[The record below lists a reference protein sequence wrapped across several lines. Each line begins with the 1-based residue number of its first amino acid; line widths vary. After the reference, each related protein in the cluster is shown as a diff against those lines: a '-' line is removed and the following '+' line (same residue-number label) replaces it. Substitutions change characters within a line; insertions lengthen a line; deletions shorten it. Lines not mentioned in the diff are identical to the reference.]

1 MKTIKI
7 IGCVLSLL
15 LTTNLALALGGVAF
29 WEVDKLTDI
38 QKGDLQGVS
47 ISDDG
52 LISLSPTFSEI
63 FNTEQPF
70 IFATTAD
77 TSGNIYLGTG
87 HDGRVY
93 KVDKSGKGSVFF
105 DSSELDITALT
116 TDKLGNLYVGTS
128 PDGKVYSVNPD
139 GKVKEFF
146 DPEDKYIWSLAFD
159 KSGDLFVGTGDKGV
173 IYKVDS
179 QGKNSIFAKT
189 NEKHIIC
196 LTPDRDGNLLAGTDG
211 TGLVLRLAPTGK
223 MFALFDSPLQEIH
236 QLAQANDGT
245 IYALAISGQNPD
257 KSSTASTTTNNATVG
272 ETVTVTISAATDD
285 DIIVAD
291 SPSTTTTAITT
302 TTQSRSTDTTGSKAV
317 LYQITPDGGND
328 VIWTTKDTTALSL
341 AIKNDGQVLV
351 GTTQKGRIYSI
362 DPKTKKSTLLV
373 QSSEEQTSSLISS
386 QNNIYVASS
395 NSGKLFRLGA
405 DTAKEGFYTSPIH
418 DTKLTASWGQIS
430 WRSNGNVE
438 LQTRSGNTTIP
449 DNTWSE
455 WSTSYQGTEGKP
467 ISSPSARFIQ
477 WRAKFLPNGSLTGVR
492 VAYLPRNVAPEVT
505 KISILPAG
513 VALQDIPQQPID
525 PGIISA
531 GLDPTSFGLPINIQP
546 RKVFQKGA
554 RSIQW
559 EAQDRNSDTLIY
571 SLYYKTT
578 NESDWHL
585 LATDLKNNYYTLDA
599 DSLADGKYSF
609 RVLASDNPSNSS
621 DRALKGELISDT
633 IDIDNIPPQVSV
645 SQPKING
652 RQVEVTFSVTDNLSI
667 LRRAEYSL
675 DGGSWQVIFPEDG
688 IADSRKENFVVKLE
702 VSQPGEHIITLR
714 SYDESANSGGNKVS
728 FKIASKGQP

>member
-7 IGCVLSLL
+7 IGCILSLL
-15 LTTNLALALGGVAF
+15 LTTNLALALGGVTF
-29 WEVDKLTDI
+29 WEVDKQTDI
-38 QKGDLQGVS
+38 QKGDLQAVS

-70 IFATTAD
+70 IFATAAD
-77 TSGNIYLGTG
+77 LSGNIYLGTG

-105 DSSELDITALT
+105 DSSELDVTALT
-116 TDKLGNLYVGTS
+116 TDNLGNLYVGTS
-128 PDGKVYSVNPD
+128 PDGKVYSINSD

-159 KSGDLFVGTGDKGV
+159 KNGDLFVGTGDKGV

-179 QGKNSIFAKT
+179 QGKNSVFAKT

-211 TGLVLRLAPTGK
+211 NGLVLRFAPTGK

-236 QLAQANDGT
+236 QLAQATDGT

-257 KSSTASTTTNNATVG
+257 KSSTASTTTNNATAG
-272 ETVTVTISAATDD
+272 ESVTITISAATDD

-291 SPSTTTTAITT
+291 SPTTTTTTTTT
-302 TTQSRSTDTTGSKAV
+302 TTQSRSTDTSGSKAV

-395 NSGKLFRLGA
+395 NSGKLFRLGS

-449 DNTWSE
+449 DNTWSD
-455 WSTSYQGTEGKP
+455 WSSPYQGTEGKP
-467 ISSPSARFIQ
+467 ISSPAARFIQ
-477 WRAKFLPNGSLTGVR
+477 WRAKLLPNGSLTGVR

-531 GLDPTSFGLPINIQP
+531 GLDPTSFGLPVSIQP

-559 EAQDRNSDTLIY
+559 EAQDRNSDSLIY

-578 NESDWHL
+578 NEAEWHL
-585 LATDLKNNYYTLDA
+585 LAADLKNNYYTLDA
-599 DSLADGKYSF
+599 DALADGKYSF
-609 RVLASDNPSNSS
+609 RVVASDSPTNAL
-621 DRALKGELISDT
+621 DRALKGELISDI

-652 RQVEVTFSVTDNLSI
+652 RQVEVTFSVADNLSI

-675 DGGSWQVIFPEDG
+675 DGGNWQVVFPEDG
-688 IADSRKENFVVKLE
+688 IADSRKENFVVKVE

-714 SYDESANSGGNKVS
+714 CYDESANSGGNKVS
-728 FKIASKGQP
+728 FKIK

>member
-7 IGCVLSLL
+7 IGCILSLL

-70 IFATTAD
+70 IFATAAD

-93 KVDKSGKGSVFF
+93 KVDKNGKGSVFF
-105 DSSELDITALT
+105 DASELDITALI

-139 GKVKEFF
+139 GKVKEVF

-159 KSGDLFVGTGDKGV
+159 KSGDLYVGTGDKGI

-179 QGKNSIFAKT
+179 QGKHSVFAKT

-236 QLAQANDGT
+236 QLAQASDGT

-257 KSSTASTTTNNATVG
+257 KSSTASTTTNDATAG

-285 DIIVAD
+285 DIIIAD
-291 SPSTTTTAITT
+291 SSSTTTTTT
-302 TTQSRSTDTTGSKAV
+302 TTQSRSTDTSGSKAV
-317 LYQITPDGGND
+317 LYQITPDGAND

-341 AIKNDGQVLV
+341 AIKNDRQVLV

-373 QSSEEQTSSLISS
+373 QSSEEQSSSLISS

-505 KISILPAG
+505 KITILPAG

-559 EAQDRNSDTLIY
+559 EAQDRNSDTLVY

-621 DRALKGELISDT
+621 DRALKGELVSDT

-652 RQVEVTFSVTDNLSI
+652 RQVEVVFSVIDNLSI

-675 DGGSWQVIFPEDG
+675 DAGSWQVIFPEDG

>member
-70 IFATTAD
+70 IFATAAD

-105 DSSELDITALT
+105 DASELDITALT

-159 KSGDLFVGTGDKGV
+159 KSGDLYVGTGDKGI

-179 QGKNSIFAKT
+179 QGKHSVFAKT

-236 QLAQANDGT
+236 QLVQASDGT

-257 KSSTASTTTNNATVG
+257 KSSTASTTTNGATAG
-272 ETVTVTISAATDD
+272 ESVTITISAATDD

-291 SPSTTTTAITT
+291 SPSTITTTTTT
-302 TTQSRSTDTTGSKAV
+302 TTQSRSTDTNGSKAV
-317 LYQITPDGGND
+317 LYQVTPDGGND

-373 QSSEEQTSSLISS
+373 QSSEEQSSSLISS

-449 DNTWSE
+449 DNTWSD

-477 WRAKFLPNGSLTGVR
+477 WRAKLLPNGSLTGVK

-645 SQPKING
+645 SQPKITG

-688 IADSRKENFVVKLE
+688 IADSRKENFVVKVELF
-702 VSQPGEHIITLR
+702 QPGEHIITLR
-714 SYDESANSGGNKVS
+714 CYDESANSGGNKVS
-728 FKIASKGQP
+728 FKIK

>member
-70 IFATTAD
+70 IFATAAD

-93 KVDKSGKGSVFF
+93 KVDKTGKGSVFF
-105 DSSELDITALT
+105 DASELDITALT

-139 GKVKEFF
+139 GKVKDFF

-159 KSGDLFVGTGDKGV
+159 KSGDLYVGTGDKGI

-179 QGKNSIFAKT
+179 QGKHSVFAKT

-236 QLAQANDGT
+236 QLAQASDGT

-257 KSSTASTTTNNATVG
+257 KSSTASTTTNGATAG

-291 SPSTTTTAITT
+291 SASTTTTTTTT
-302 TTQSRSTDTTGSKAV
+302 TTQSRSTDTNGSKAV

-373 QSSEEQTSSLISS
+373 QSSEEQSSSLISS

-395 NSGKLFRLGA
+395 NSGKLFRLGS

-455 WSTSYQGTEGKP
+455 WSTPYQGTEGKP

-559 EAQDRNSDTLIY
+559 EAQDRNSDSLIY

-585 LATDLKNNYYTLDA
+585 LATDLKNNYYTLDV

-714 SYDESANSGGNKVS
+714 CYDESANSGGNKVS
-728 FKIASKGQP
+728 FKIK